1 MVGDSLYRSSSFRL
15 SDGRRGLDDSCIRR
29 LRSVLLSRLDFWDNP
44 GLGVSRDF
52 FCDAVDSV
60 VRLSGLSNFLFCPS
74 FQFAGE
80 NTGYMSRIRI
90 LPEAVANRIAAGE
103 VVERPA
109 SVVKELLENALD
121 AGAKT
126 IRVEVEAGGKRMIR
140 IIDDGHGMSHD
151 DALLAFERHATS
163 KLRSADDL
171 LSIPTLGFRGEALP
185 TIAAVSRLLLET
197 RAEEDAEGTRVEFA
211 GGKLVNVKPAG
222 LPAGTTVSVADL
234 FYSVPAR
241 RKFLK
246 SDTTELGH
254 IASLVTHYALANPGR
269 QFVLT
274 TPTQQIVDCSPVE
287 RLAERVY
294 QLFGKQSFDE
304 LIEIPVVSA
313 AFRAAITEPELEP
326 AEEKARLTVYG
337 FTSRPEI
344 QRPNRNGI
352 YIFVNRRLVRD
363 RLILH
368 AIHEAYRNILPSNV
382 FPATLLFLE
391 MPYDEVDVNVHP
403 AKIEVR
409 FRRSQ
414 FVHDFTRDAIRQ
426 ALMSARPIASFA
438 AAAAAS
444 GALQNAN
451 TSAASLSNAPS
462 MDPTA
467 PSIVPR
473 AIIPAMEEIGL
484 GSGVGSDGGFDLT
497 SAPLQP
503 IEQRFVFP
511 AGPESLVESSAAFGA
526 PSLASEPPAPNWAAN
541 FAAGNGSAP
550 ATLPHPDQ
558 IADLKPL
565 GQVSS
570 SFIVAVNGEGLW
582 LVDQHVAHERV
593 LFEQHL
599 EARRAGKVESQR
611 MLMPMILE
619 LSPRQ
624 LVIYE
629 KIAEELSANGFE
641 VELMGPRSVAIQAAP
656 AGITG
661 SDAEK
666 LLTEIL
672 DGIERENAAISIETL
687 QAKIAASTA
696 CHAAIKVNMPLDQ
709 TKMEWL
715 LAALAK
721 TDCPMS
727 CPHGRPVVLRY
738 SIKEIEKAFH
748 RI

>member
-1 MVGDSLYRSSSFRL
+1 
-15 SDGRRGLDDSCIRR
+15 
-29 LRSVLLSRLDFWDNP
+29 
-44 GLGVSRDF
+44 
-52 FCDAVDSV
+52 
-60 VRLSGLSNFLFCPS
+60 
-74 FQFAGE
+74 
-80 NTGYMSRIRI
+80 MSRIRI
-90 LPEAVANRIAAGE
+90 LPESVANKIAAGE

-121 AGAKT
+121 AGATT
-126 IRVEVEAGGKRMIR
+126 IRIETEAGGKRMIR
-140 IIDDGHGMSHD
+140 VIDDGHGMTHD

-163 KLRSADDL
+163 KLKTADDL
-171 LSIPTLGFRGEALP
+171 LSISTLGFRGEALP
-185 TIAAVSRLLLET
+185 TIAAVSRLLLES
-197 RAEEDAEGTRVEFA
+197 RDAAEVEGTRIEFA
-211 GGKLVNVKPAG
+211 NGKLVSVKPAG
-222 LPAGTTVSVADL
+222 LPAGTTLSVADL

-254 IASLVTHYALANPGR
+254 IASLVTHYALANPDK

-274 TPTQQIVDCSPVE
+274 TPTQTIIECPPAE
-287 RLAERVY
+287 KLADRVY
-294 QLFGKQSFDE
+294 QLFGRQALDE
-304 LIEIPVVSA
+304 LVEIPA
-313 AFRAAITEPELEP
+313 FFARFRAALSEPPLDPE
-326 AEEKARLTVYG
+326 EEKAALTITG

-344 QRPNRNGI
+344 QRTNSSGI
-352 YIFVNRRLVRD
+352 YIFVNKRLVRD
-363 RLILH
+363 KLILH
-368 AIHEAYRNILPSNV
+368 AIHEAYRNIHPHAIS
-382 FPATLLFLE
+382 PATLLFLE
-391 MPYDEVDVNVHP
+391 MPFDEVDVNMHP
-403 AKIEVR
+403 KKIEVR

-414 FVHDFTRDAIRQ
+414 FVHDAVRDAIRQ
-426 ALMSARPIASFA
+426 ALVQARPIASFA
-438 AAAAAS
+438 VAARTAAAPQANPAS
-444 GALQNAN
+444 WSSEG
-451 TSAASLSNAPS
+451 SSLRPVAP
-462 MDPTA
+462 A
-467 PSIVPR
+467 PPPSGIPR
-473 AIIPAMEEIGL
+473 AVIPPMEEIGL
-484 GSGVGSDGGFDLT
+484 GSGVGSGSGAGSEGGFDHS

-503 IEQRFVFP
+503 VEQRFAFEP
-511 AGPESLVESSAAFGA
+511 GSSFASGA
-526 PSLASEPPAPNWAAN
+526 PPVAPPVPSTSTWVGNLAGAN
-541 FAAGNGSAP
+541 GDAP
-550 ATLPHPDQ
+550 ASLPRPAS

-570 SFIVAVNGEGLW
+570 SFIVAVNGQGLW
-582 LVDQHVAHERV
+582 IVDQHVAHERV

-611 MLMPMILE
+611 MLMPGIVE

-624 LVIYE
+624 IVIFE
-629 KIAEELSANGFE
+629 KIAEELVANGFE
-641 VELMGPRSVAIQAAP
+641 VEPMGPKSFAIQAIP
-656 AGITG
+656 AGIVT

-672 DGIERENAAISIETL
+672 DGIERENVAISIETL

-738 SIKEIEKAFH
+738 SVKEIERAFE

>member
-1 MVGDSLYRSSSFRL
+1 
-15 SDGRRGLDDSCIRR
+15 
-29 LRSVLLSRLDFWDNP
+29 
-44 GLGVSRDF
+44 
-52 FCDAVDSV
+52 
-60 VRLSGLSNFLFCPS
+60 
-74 FQFAGE
+74 
-80 NTGYMSRIRI
+80 MSRIRI
-90 LPEAVANRIAAGE
+90 LAEAVANRIAAGE

-121 AGAKT
+121 AGASSVRIET
-126 IRVEVEAGGKRMIR
+126 EMGGKRMIR
-140 IIDDGHGMSHD
+140 VIDDGHGMMHD

-171 LSIPTLGFRGEALP
+171 ITISTLGFRGEALP
-185 TIAAVSRLLLET
+185 SIASVSRLLLET
-197 RAEEDAEGTRVEFA
+197 RDASETEGTRVEFA

-234 FYSVPAR
+234 FYCVPAR

-254 IASLVTHYALANPGR
+254 IASLVTHYALANPTK
-269 QFVLT
+269 QFTLT
-274 TPTQQIVDCSPVE
+274 TPTQEIVNCPPTE
-287 RLAERVY
+287 KLADRVY
-294 QLFGKQSFDE
+294 QLFGRQALDE
-304 LIEIPVVSA
+304 LVEIPSVSA
-313 AFRAAITEPELEP
+313 AFRAAITEPEME
-326 AEEKARLTVYG
+326 AGEEAATLTVTG
-337 FTSRPEI
+337 FTSRPDI

-352 YIFVNRRLVRD
+352 YVFVNRRLVRD

-368 AIHEAYRNILPSNV
+368 AIHEAYRNILPPSV

-391 MPYDEVDVNVHP
+391 MPYHEVDVNVHP

-426 ALMSARPIASFA
+426 TLMGARPIASFA
-438 AAAAAS
+438 TAAGGAIAPNPAAPPAS
-444 GALQNAN
+444 FAGGSAEAN
-451 TSAASLSNAPS
+451 PDSG
-462 MDPTA
+462 
-467 PSIVPR
+467 VPR
-473 AIIPAMEEIGL
+473 AIIPLMEELGV
-484 GSGVGSDGGFDLT
+484 GSGVGSDYSAGNGFDLAA
-497 SAPLQP
+497 APAQP
-503 IEQRFVFP
+503 VPQRFPFEPGNSLAGGYSPGAMP
-511 AGPESLVESSAAFGA
+511 AGQGRE
-526 PSLASEPPAPNWAAN
+526 PNWAEN
-541 FAAGNGSAP
+541 FSRAGVDAP
-550 ATLPHPDQ
+550 AALPRPEQ

-565 GQVSS
+565 GQVSA
-570 SFIVAVNGEGLW
+570 SFIIAVNGEGLW
-582 LVDQHVAHERV
+582 IVDQHVAHERV

-599 EARRAGKVESQR
+599 EARRAGKVEAQR
-611 MLMPMILE
+611 MLMPLVFE

-624 LVIYE
+624 IVTFE

-641 VELMGPRSVAIQAAP
+641 VEPMGPKSVAIQAVP
-656 AGITG
+656 AGVAAN
-661 SDAEK
+661 DAEH
-666 LLTEIL
+666 LLTEII
-672 DGIERENAAISIETL
+672 DGIERENAAISIDTL

-715 LAALAK
+715 LGALAK

-738 SIKEIEKAFH
+738 SVREIEKAFH

>member
-1 MVGDSLYRSSSFRL
+1 
-15 SDGRRGLDDSCIRR
+15 
-29 LRSVLLSRLDFWDNP
+29 
-44 GLGVSRDF
+44 
-52 FCDAVDSV
+52 
-60 VRLSGLSNFLFCPS
+60 
-74 FQFAGE
+74 
-80 NTGYMSRIRI
+80 MSRIRI
-90 LPEAVANRIAAGE
+90 LPEAVANKIAAGE

-126 IRVEVEAGGKRMIR
+126 IRIETEAGGKRMIR
-140 IIDDGHGMSHD
+140 VIDDGHGMTHD

-163 KLRSADDL
+163 KLRTADDL
-171 LSIPTLGFRGEALP
+171 LSISTLGFRGEALP

-197 RAEEDAEGTRVEFA
+197 RDASEAEGTRIEFA
-211 GGKLVNVKPAG
+211 NGKLVGVKPAG
-222 LPAGTTVSVADL
+222 LPAGTTLSIADL
-234 FYSVPAR
+234 FYSMPAR

-254 IASLVTHYALANPGR
+254 IASLVTHYALANPDK
-269 QFVLT
+269 QFVLS
-274 TPTQQIVDCSPVE
+274 TPTQTIIDCAPSE
-287 RLAERVY
+287 KLAGRVY
-294 QLFGKQSFDE
+294 QLFGRQALDE
-304 LIEIPVVSA
+304 LVEIRAVA
-313 AFRAAITEPELEP
+313 APFRSAITDPALEPE
-326 AEEKARLTVYG
+326 EEKATLTISG
-337 FTSRPEI
+337 FTSRPEV

-352 YIFVNRRLVRD
+352 YIFVNKRLVRD

-368 AIHEAYRNILPSNV
+368 AIHEAYRNIHPHAI

-391 MPYDEVDVNVHP
+391 MPYDGVDVNVHP

-414 FVHDFTRDAIRQ
+414 FVHDATRDAIRQ

-438 AAAAAS
+438 VAATTAVPEQAQANSSRWTGPVASPAPVAPAPVEAAIR
-444 GALQNAN
+444 GA
-451 TSAASLSNAPS
+451 
-462 MDPTA
+462 
-467 PSIVPR
+467 VP
-473 AIIPAMEEIGL
+473 PPMEETGL
-484 GSGVGSDGGFDLT
+484 GNGVGPDWRFDS
-497 SAPLQP
+497 SAPLQAV
-503 IEQRFVFP
+503 EQRFAFEPGLSLRGGAPAIAASVP
-511 AGPESLVESSAAFGA
+511 AGPNWVGNLAGA
-526 PSLASEPPAPNWAAN
+526 
-541 FAAGNGSAP
+541 NGDAP
-550 ATLPHPDQ
+550 ASLPHPEE

-570 SFIVAVNGEGLW
+570 SFIIAVNGQGLW
-582 LVDQHVAHERV
+582 IVDQHVAHERV

-611 MLMPMILE
+611 MLMPMVVE

-624 LVIYE
+624 IVIYE
-629 KIAEELSANGFE
+629 KIADELLANGFE
-641 VELMGPRSVAIQAAP
+641 VEPMGPRSFAIQSMP
-656 AGITG
+656 AGIV
-661 SDAEK
+661 SNDADK

-672 DGIERENAAISIETL
+672 DGIEREHAAISIETL

-715 LAALAK
+715 LGALAK

-738 SIKEIEKAFH
+738 SIKEIERAFH